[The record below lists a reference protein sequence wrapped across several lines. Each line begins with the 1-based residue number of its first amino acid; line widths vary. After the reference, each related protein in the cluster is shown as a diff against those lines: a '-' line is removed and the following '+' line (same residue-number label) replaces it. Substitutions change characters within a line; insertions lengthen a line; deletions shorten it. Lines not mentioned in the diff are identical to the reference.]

1 MTKTKS
7 HWLQRGM
14 ALLLAVL
21 MCVSLLSAAVF
32 AEDAQTP
39 QQQLEAL
46 LDEIYA
52 LDPNDYTEES
62 WNELKETADSVDR
75 PVKPYDEATGEG
87 MPDWVANI
95 MITNLTK
102 LKDGLVKKETPQQ
115 QLEALLD
122 EIYALDPND
131 YTEESWNELKETA
144 DSVNR
149 PVTPYDE
156 ATGEGMPDWVANL
169 MITNL
174 TKLKDA
180 LVPANQKTVY
190 EQLEEKLQE
199 AEALDPDKYTAE
211 SWAAVQEVID
221 SVVRPVSAENITEK
235 LATKMLGELEAA
247 MAALVESGIRLD
259 DGTYIAYLNT
269 KSAGYE
275 LVRRAKIVAK
285 DGKYQVTLYSVG
297 DISYSFDGGPKS
309 NKIFKMIDR
318 SDYQYNLVEVVNPAY
333 NDQFKKG
340 NEYVAQK
347 NLAPGFDLASSP
359 LADSAKAKVSADND
373 KMFFDSSYRKIAD
386 GVMATT
392 FETDTLDGTFFLN
405 ELVSYAKHDASGAVS
420 KVHCYL
426 KYDTFAFDAACI
438 AKASETFDGM
448 SGNYTVSEDKNG
460 TIRRMV
466 RTGEAAT
473 EARDGKLYVTYPINV
488 AGYVNNITDAQSGVF
503 CDEAG
508 NPIALNDGKVT
519 LEYDSL
525 DEVIIGKHVAVNA
538 SIVSS
543 SRGAYNRLYHW
554 DLAPDFSAKSVVLTD
569 AATGIRLYTSSR
581 YVSDSAKLTSTVI
594 HDSGSTD
601 TKKDAWA
608 FMKSKVPRYGKEF
621 YFNLT
626 VTDGDQTV
634 TDFGGNAMVVV
645 PEIEGLNAKALRL
658 FLAVWNDEWE
668 TYAFGWFNQDIVSVN
683 GGYSLLLDKDYL
695 SGNWC
700 IYDELMSTTDGS
712 NLADGTY
719 RVPITTFNEVQPDQT
734 SMSAQCLGEY
744 ATLVVKNGVKRLE
757 LEFRPVEISDLD
769 GYLIQMWEQ
778 EQNGDWKELT
788 YTSYFKNDDGS
799 YFTDAL
805 NEGTNNY
812 YPKTGY
818 MILPTDDVQF
828 MTKFRVSAMDA
839 IMGDNGDATRDA
851 IFTIYYDQAEKISD
865 ETPDPAPEE
874 IPNFKPA
881 DMTRLN
887 ELVAAAEQLS
897 EDKYTM
903 STYTTMRNALANAKT
918 VQANTKAT
926 QDEVDSAA
934 AELDAAIQ
942 ALVAKAPDFSDK
954 NNLPDG
960 KYTLYA
966 QMIKTDR
973 QSFSMSNN
981 AINHNVWLEVKN
993 GEYYLTMQFKGMAI
1007 YNKFGYL
1014 MNLSYFDKGYTYNEY
1029 GVPQGTLVPAEVLS
1043 TQKDSDGSDV
1053 IDQYNDAEHLYP
1065 ELLRIKL
1072 VDKAGEKY
1080 VPLQVFVPVMES
1092 IADETGTQAVLM
1104 QLDWSTLKED
1114 TGDITPEKP
1123 VEQSPAVDFTDPAT
1137 GVRVRADKGVL
1148 PEGVQVV
1155 VTPVTK
1161 GADYDNAV
1169 KALGS
1174 LGKQFQL
1181 YDVKFLDK
1189 DGNEITPNGTV
1200 SISLPVP
1207 SGYNGATLSAFRI
1220 NDDGTKTLVKGSAAD
1235 GAYTIVTRTGGSYA
1249 LADVGS
1255 VSDPSGST
1263 NSNGTPQTGDNR
1275 TIAIWTLLAIAFAG
1289 TFAALTIPAK
1299 RKNRTGD

>member
-32 AEDAQTP
+32 AEDAQ
-39 QQQLEAL
+39 
-46 LDEIYA
+46 
-52 LDPNDYTEES
+52 
-62 WNELKETADSVDR
+62 
-75 PVKPYDEATGEG
+75 
-87 MPDWVANI
+87 
-95 MITNLTK
+95 
-102 LKDGLVKKETPQQ
+102 TPQQ

-269 KSAGYE
+269 ESSGYV

-285 DGKYQVTLYSVG
+285 DGKYQVTLYSAG
-297 DISYSFDGGPKS
+297 RISYSFDGGLKS
-309 NKIFKMIDR
+309 NKIFKETDR

-333 NDQFKKG
+333 NDQFEKG

-405 ELVSYAKHDASGAVS
+405 ELVSYANHDASGEVS
-420 KVHCYL
+420 KVCCYL

-438 AKASETFDGM
+438 AKVSETFDGM
-448 SGNYTVSEDKNG
+448 SGNYTVSEGKNG

-508 NPIALNDGKVT
+508 NPIALSDGKVT

-543 SRGAYNRLYHW
+543 SRGAYNRLYHL

-608 FMKSKVPRYGKEF
+608 FMKSKVPKYGKEL

-634 TDFGGNAMVVV
+634 TDFGGDAMVVV

-658 FLAVWNDEWE
+658 FLAAWSDEWE
-668 TYAFGWFNQDIVSVN
+668 TYAFGWFNQGIVSVN

-719 RVPITTFNEVQPDQT
+719 RVPITTFNEAQPDQT

-1235 GAYTIVTRTGGSYA
+1235 GAYTIVTKTGGSYA

>member
-62 WNELKETADSVDR
+62 WNA
-75 PVKPYDEATGEG
+75 
-87 MPDWVANI
+87 
-95 MITNLTK
+95 
-102 LKDGLVKKETPQQ
+102 
-115 QLEALLD
+115 
-122 EIYALDPND
+122 
-131 YTEESWNELKETA
+131 LKETA

-269 KSAGYE
+269 KSSGYD

-420 KVHCYL
+420 EVYCYL

-608 FMKSKVPRYGKEF
+608 FMKSKVPRYGKEL

-1123 VEQSPAVDFTDPAT
+1123 VEQSPAVDFADPAT

-1174 LGKQFQL
+1174 LGKQFRL

-1235 GAYTIVTRTGGSYA
+1235 GAYTIVTKTGGSYA

>member
-32 AEDAQTP
+32 AEDAQ
-39 QQQLEAL
+39 
-46 LDEIYA
+46 
-52 LDPNDYTEES
+52 
-62 WNELKETADSVDR
+62 
-75 PVKPYDEATGEG
+75 
-87 MPDWVANI
+87 
-95 MITNLTK
+95 
-102 LKDGLVKKETPQQ
+102 TPQQ

-269 KSAGYE
+269 ESSGYV

-285 DGKYQVTLYSVG
+285 DGKYQVTLYSAG
-297 DISYSFDGGPKS
+297 RISYSFDGGLKS
-309 NKIFKMIDR
+309 NKIFKETDR

-333 NDQFKKG
+333 NDQFEKG

-405 ELVSYAKHDASGAVS
+405 ELVSYADHDASGAVS
-420 KVHCYL
+420 KVYCYL

-438 AKASETFDGM
+438 AKVSETFDGM
-448 SGNYTVSEDKNG
+448 SGNYTVSEGKNG

-508 NPIALNDGKVT
+508 NPIALSDGKVT

-543 SRGAYNRLYHW
+543 SRGAYNRLYHL

-608 FMKSKVPRYGKEF
+608 FMKSKVPKYGKEL

-634 TDFGGNAMVVV
+634 TDFGGDAMVVV

-658 FLAVWNDEWE
+658 FLAAWSDEWE
-668 TYAFGWFNQDIVSVN
+668 TYAFGWFNQGIVSVN

-719 RVPITTFNEVQPDQT
+719 RVPITTFNEAQPDQT

>member
-1 MTKTKS
+1 
-7 HWLQRGM
+7 
-14 ALLLAVL
+14 
-21 MCVSLLSAAVF
+21 
-32 AEDAQTP
+32 
-39 QQQLEAL
+39 
-46 LDEIYA
+46 
-52 LDPNDYTEES
+52 
-62 WNELKETADSVDR
+62 
-75 PVKPYDEATGEG
+75 
-87 MPDWVANI
+87 
-95 MITNLTK
+95 
-102 LKDGLVKKETPQQ
+102 
-115 QLEALLD
+115 
-122 EIYALDPND
+122 
-131 YTEESWNELKETA
+131 
-144 DSVNR
+144 
-149 PVTPYDE
+149 
-156 ATGEGMPDWVANL
+156 
-169 MITNL
+169 
-174 TKLKDA
+174 
-180 LVPANQKTVY
+180 
-190 EQLEEKLQE
+190 
-199 AEALDPDKYTAE
+199 
-211 SWAAVQEVID
+211 
-221 SVVRPVSAENITEK
+221 
-235 LATKMLGELEAA
+235 
-247 MAALVESGIRLD
+247 
-259 DGTYIAYLNT
+259 
-269 KSAGYE
+269 
-275 LVRRAKIVAK
+275 
-285 DGKYQVTLYSVG
+285 
-297 DISYSFDGGPKS
+297 
-309 NKIFKMIDR
+309 
-318 SDYQYNLVEVVNPAY
+318 
-333 NDQFKKG
+333 
-340 NEYVAQK
+340 
-347 NLAPGFDLASSP
+347 
-359 LADSAKAKVSADND
+359 
-373 KMFFDSSYRKIAD
+373 
-386 GVMATT
+386 
-392 FETDTLDGTFFLN
+392 
-405 ELVSYAKHDASGAVS
+405 
-420 KVHCYL
+420 
-426 KYDTFAFDAACI
+426 
-438 AKASETFDGM
+438 
-448 SGNYTVSEDKNG
+448 
-460 TIRRMV
+460 
-466 RTGEAAT
+466 
-473 EARDGKLYVTYPINV
+473 
-488 AGYVNNITDAQSGVF
+488 
-503 CDEAG
+503 
-508 NPIALNDGKVT
+508 
-519 LEYDSL
+519 
-525 DEVIIGKHVAVNA
+525 
-538 SIVSS
+538 
-543 SRGAYNRLYHW
+543 
-554 DLAPDFSAKSVVLTD
+554 
-569 AATGIRLYTSSR
+569 
-581 YVSDSAKLTSTVI
+581 
-594 HDSGSTD
+594 
-601 TKKDAWA
+601 
-608 FMKSKVPRYGKEF
+608 
-621 YFNLT
+621 
-626 VTDGDQTV
+626 
-634 TDFGGNAMVVV
+634 
-645 PEIEGLNAKALRL
+645 
-658 FLAVWNDEWE
+658 
-668 TYAFGWFNQDIVSVN
+668 
-683 GGYSLLLDKDYL
+683 
-695 SGNWC
+695 
-700 IYDELMSTTDGS
+700 
-712 NLADGTY
+712 
-719 RVPITTFNEVQPDQT
+719 
-734 SMSAQCLGEY
+734 
-744 ATLVVKNGVKRLE
+744 
-757 LEFRPVEISDLD
+757 
-769 GYLIQMWEQ
+769 
-778 EQNGDWKELT
+778 
-788 YTSYFKNDDGS
+788 
-799 YFTDAL
+799 
-805 NEGTNNY
+805 
-812 YPKTGY
+812 

-839 IMGDNGDATRDA
+839 IMGDNGDATRNA

-1174 LGKQFQL
+1174 LGKQFKL
-1181 YDVKFLDK
+1181 YDVQFLDK

-1235 GAYTIVTRTGGSYA
+1235 GAYTIVTKTGGSYA

>member
-62 WNELKETADSVDR
+62 WNELKETADSVNR

-190 EQLEEKLQE
+190 ERLEEKLQE

-269 KSAGYE
+269 KSSGYE

-333 NDQFKKG
+333 NDRFEKG

-420 KVHCYL
+420 KVYCYL

-438 AKASETFDGM
+438 AKVSETFDGM

-543 SRGAYNRLYHW
+543 SRGAYNRLYH
-554 DLAPDFSAKSVVLTD
+554 
-569 AATGIRLYTSSR
+569 
-581 YVSDSAKLTSTVI
+581 
-594 HDSGSTD
+594 
-601 TKKDAWA
+601 
-608 FMKSKVPRYGKEF
+608 
-621 YFNLT
+621 
-626 VTDGDQTV
+626 
-634 TDFGGNAMVVV
+634 
-645 PEIEGLNAKALRL
+645 
-658 FLAVWNDEWE
+658 
-668 TYAFGWFNQDIVSVN
+668 
-683 GGYSLLLDKDYL
+683 
-695 SGNWC
+695 
-700 IYDELMSTTDGS
+700 
-712 NLADGTY
+712 
-719 RVPITTFNEVQPDQT
+719 
-734 SMSAQCLGEY
+734 
-744 ATLVVKNGVKRLE
+744 
-757 LEFRPVEISDLD
+757 
-769 GYLIQMWEQ
+769 
-778 EQNGDWKELT
+778 
-788 YTSYFKNDDGS
+788 
-799 YFTDAL
+799 
-805 NEGTNNY
+805 
-812 YPKTGY
+812 
-818 MILPTDDVQF
+818 
-828 MTKFRVSAMDA
+828 
-839 IMGDNGDATRDA
+839 
-851 IFTIYYDQAEKISD
+851 
-865 ETPDPAPEE
+865 
-874 IPNFKPA
+874 
-881 DMTRLN
+881 
-887 ELVAAAEQLS
+887 
-897 EDKYTM
+897 
-903 STYTTMRNALANAKT
+903 
-918 VQANTKAT
+918 
-926 QDEVDSAA
+926 
-934 AELDAAIQ
+934 
-942 ALVAKAPDFSDK
+942 
-954 NNLPDG
+954 
-960 KYTLYA
+960 
-966 QMIKTDR
+966 
-973 QSFSMSNN
+973 
-981 AINHNVWLEVKN
+981 
-993 GEYYLTMQFKGMAI
+993 
-1007 YNKFGYL
+1007 
-1014 MNLSYFDKGYTYNEY
+1014 
-1029 GVPQGTLVPAEVLS
+1029 
-1043 TQKDSDGSDV
+1043 
-1053 IDQYNDAEHLYP
+1053 
-1065 ELLRIKL
+1065 
-1072 VDKAGEKY
+1072 
-1080 VPLQVFVPVMES
+1080 
-1092 IADETGTQAVLM
+1092 
-1104 QLDWSTLKED
+1104 
-1114 TGDITPEKP
+1114 
-1123 VEQSPAVDFTDPAT
+1123 
-1137 GVRVRADKGVL
+1137 
-1148 PEGVQVV
+1148 
-1155 VTPVTK
+1155 
-1161 GADYDNAV
+1161 
-1169 KALGS
+1169 
-1174 LGKQFQL
+1174 
-1181 YDVKFLDK
+1181 
-1189 DGNEITPNGTV
+1189 
-1200 SISLPVP
+1200 
-1207 SGYNGATLSAFRI
+1207 
-1220 NDDGTKTLVKGSAAD
+1220 
-1235 GAYTIVTRTGGSYA
+1235 
-1249 LADVGS
+1249 
-1255 VSDPSGST
+1255 
-1263 NSNGTPQTGDNR
+1263 
-1275 TIAIWTLLAIAFAG
+1275 
-1289 TFAALTIPAK
+1289 
-1299 RKNRTGD
+1299 

>member
-62 WNELKETADSVDR
+62 WNELKETADSV
-75 PVKPYDEATGEG
+75 
-87 MPDWVANI
+87 
-95 MITNLTK
+95 
-102 LKDGLVKKETPQQ
+102 
-115 QLEALLD
+115 
-122 EIYALDPND
+122 
-131 YTEESWNELKETA
+131 
-144 DSVNR
+144 NR

-156 ATGEGMPDWVANL
+156 STGEGMPDWVANL

-199 AEALDPDKYTAE
+199 AEVLDPDKYTAE

-297 DISYSFDGGPKS
+297 RISYSFDGGLKS
-309 NKIFKMIDR
+309 NKIFKETDR

-333 NDQFKKG
+333 NDQFEKG

-405 ELVSYAKHDASGAVS
+405 ELVSYADHDASGEVS
-420 KVHCYL
+420 KVCCYL

-438 AKASETFDGM
+438 AKVSETFDGM
-448 SGNYTVSEDKNG
+448 SGNYIVSEGKNG

-543 SRGAYNRLYHW
+543 SRGAYNRLYHL

-569 AATGIRLYTSSR
+569 AATGIRLYTSSC

-608 FMKSKVPRYGKEF
+608 FMKSKVPKYGKEL

-634 TDFGGNAMVVV
+634 TDFGGDAMVVV

-658 FLAVWNDEWE
+658 FLAAWSDEWE
-668 TYAFGWFNQDIVSVN
+668 TYAFGWFNQGIVSVN

-719 RVPITTFNEVQPDQT
+719 RVPITTFNEAQPDQT

-1235 GAYTIVTRTGGSYA
+1235 GAYTIVTKTGGSYA

>member
-32 AEDAQTP
+32 AEDAQ
-39 QQQLEAL
+39 
-46 LDEIYA
+46 
-52 LDPNDYTEES
+52 
-62 WNELKETADSVDR
+62 
-75 PVKPYDEATGEG
+75 
-87 MPDWVANI
+87 
-95 MITNLTK
+95 
-102 LKDGLVKKETPQQ
+102 TPQQ

-269 KSAGYE
+269 KSSGYV

-285 DGKYQVTLYSVG
+285 DGKYQVTLYSAG
-297 DISYSFDGGPKS
+297 SISYSFDGGPKS
-309 NKIFKMIDR
+309 NKIFKKTDR

-333 NDQFKKG
+333 NDQFEKG

-405 ELVSYAKHDASGAVS
+405 ELVSYANHDASGAVS
-420 KVHCYL
+420 KVCCYL

-438 AKASETFDGM
+438 AKVSETFDGM
-448 SGNYTVSEDKNG
+448 SGNYTVSEDQNG

-543 SRGAYNRLYHW
+543 SRGVYNRLYHW

-608 FMKSKVPRYGKEF
+608 FMKSKVPKYGKEL

-634 TDFGGNAMVVV
+634 TDFGGDAMVVV

-658 FLAVWNDEWE
+658 FLAAWSDEWE
-668 TYAFGWFNQDIVSVN
+668 TYAFGWFNQGIVSVN

-719 RVPITTFNEVQPDQT
+719 RVPITTFNEAQPDQT

-757 LEFRPVEISDLD
+757 LEFRPVDISDLD

-918 VQANTKAT
+918 VQANKKAT

-1235 GAYTIVTRTGGSYA
+1235 GAYTIVTKTGGSYA

>member
-62 WNELKETADSVDR
+62 WNELKETADSVNR
-75 PVKPYDEATGEG
+75 PVTPYDEATGEG

-269 KSAGYE
+269 KSSGYV

-285 DGKYQVTLYSVG
+285 DGKYQVTLYSAG
-297 DISYSFDGGPKS
+297 SISYSFDGGPKS
-309 NKIFKMIDR
+309 NKIFKKTDR

-333 NDQFKKG
+333 NDQFEKG

-405 ELVSYAKHDASGAVS
+405 ELVSYANHDASGAVS
-420 KVHCYL
+420 KVCCYL

-438 AKASETFDGM
+438 AKVSETFDGM
-448 SGNYTVSEDKNG
+448 SGNYTVSEDQNG

-543 SRGAYNRLYHW
+543 SRGVYNRLYHW

-594 HDSGSTD
+594 HDSGNTD

-608 FMKSKVPRYGKEF
+608 FMKSKVPKYGKEL

-634 TDFGGNAMVVV
+634 TDFGGDAMVVV

-668 TYAFGWFNQDIVSVN
+668 TYAFGWFNQGIVSVN

-719 RVPITTFNEVQPDQT
+719 RVPITTFNEAQPDQT

-757 LEFRPVEISDLD
+757 LEFRPVDISDLD

-865 ETPDPAPEE
+865 ETHDPAPEE

-918 VQANTKAT
+918 VQANKKAT

-1137 GVRVRADKGVL
+1137 GVRVRADRGVL

-1235 GAYTIVTRTGGSYA
+1235 GAYTIVTKTGGSYA

>member
-32 AEDAQTP
+32 AEDAQ
-39 QQQLEAL
+39 
-46 LDEIYA
+46 
-52 LDPNDYTEES
+52 
-62 WNELKETADSVDR
+62 
-75 PVKPYDEATGEG
+75 
-87 MPDWVANI
+87 
-95 MITNLTK
+95 
-102 LKDGLVKKETPQQ
+102 TPQQ

-285 DGKYQVTLYSVG
+285 DGKYQVTLYSAG
-297 DISYSFDGGPKS
+297 SISYSFDGGLKS
-309 NKIFKMIDR
+309 NKIFKKTDR

-333 NDQFKKG
+333 NDQFEKG

-405 ELVSYAKHDASGAVS
+405 ELVSYANHDASGAVS
-420 KVHCYL
+420 KVCCYL

-448 SGNYTVSEDKNG
+448 SGNYTVSEDQSG
-460 TIRRMV
+460 TIRRKV

-543 SRGAYNRLYHW
+543 SRGVYNRLYHW

-608 FMKSKVPRYGKEF
+608 FMKSKVPKYGKEL

-634 TDFGGNAMVVV
+634 TDFGGDAMVVV

-658 FLAVWNDEWE
+658 FLAAWSDEWE
-668 TYAFGWFNQDIVSVN
+668 TYAFGWFNQGIVSVN

-719 RVPITTFNEVQPDQT
+719 RVPITTFNEAQPDQT

-757 LEFRPVEISDLD
+757 LEFRPVDISDLD

-918 VQANTKAT
+918 VQANKKAT

-1235 GAYTIVTRTGGSYA
+1235 GAYTIVTKTGGSYA

>member
-32 AEDAQTP
+32 AEDAQ
-39 QQQLEAL
+39 
-46 LDEIYA
+46 
-52 LDPNDYTEES
+52 
-62 WNELKETADSVDR
+62 
-75 PVKPYDEATGEG
+75 
-87 MPDWVANI
+87 
-95 MITNLTK
+95 
-102 LKDGLVKKETPQQ
+102 TPQQ

-269 KSAGYE
+269 KSSGYE

-297 DISYSFDGGPKS
+297 DISYSFDGGLKS
-309 NKIFKMIDR
+309 NKIFKKTDR

-333 NDQFKKG
+333 NDQFEKG

-405 ELVSYAKHDASGAVS
+405 ELVSYANHDASGAVS
-420 KVHCYL
+420 KVCCYL

-448 SGNYTVSEDKNG
+448 SGNYTVSEDQSG
-460 TIRRMV
+460 TIRRKV

-543 SRGAYNRLYHW
+543 SRGVYNRLYHW

-608 FMKSKVPRYGKEF
+608 FMKSKVPKYGKEL

-634 TDFGGNAMVVV
+634 TDFGGDAMVVV

-658 FLAVWNDEWE
+658 FLAAWSDEWE
-668 TYAFGWFNQDIVSVN
+668 TYAFGWFNQGIVSVN

-719 RVPITTFNEVQPDQT
+719 RVPITTFNEAQPDQT

-757 LEFRPVEISDLD
+757 LEFRPVDISDLD

-918 VQANTKAT
+918 VQANKKAT

-1235 GAYTIVTRTGGSYA
+1235 GAYTIVTKTGGSYA